1 MLKVNL
7 CVTNEEGLHSRPA
20 MLFAKEAAK
29 FHSRI
34 TIEKD
39 GESFD
44 AKSMLMVLSACICQ
58 NDQFDLTADGTD
70 EESAINA
77 LSALVSSF

>member
-1 MLKVNL
+1 MRKVNL

-29 FHSRI
+29 FKCQV

-44 AKSMLMVLSACICQ
+44 AKSMLMVLSACVCQ
-58 NDQFDLTADGTD
+58 DDRFDLTAEGED
-70 EESAINA
+70 EEAAI
-77 LSALVSSF
+77 SALTALVGSF